1 MHLLPPPQS
10 CTLAAVL
17 YGPGLL
23 VLRCLA
29 EGCDVGST
37 TRGNYDTPASRPD
50 GDFLWGGG
58 GLTVMEGEKHKKEL
72 LQKKKRVLNVV
83 EKREIK
89 NRFKSRRKQKL
100 TWHIYKKKWVS
111 SRVQSNE
118 HNLLQPSC
126 IQMFH
131 FNKCRDIVLKNRLK
145 MKDTSTNITRV
156 KFDSKSATLFIY
168 FCSCNSDIIKV
179 RMHLILATY
188 QMKYSVSPFC
198 EICEKSEFYYF

>member
-1 MHLLPPPQS
+1 MWCWIDHQGELRYAGQQAWWGLP
-10 CTLAAVL
+10 L
-17 YGPGLL
+17 G
-23 VLRCLA
+23 
-29 EGCDVGST
+29 
-37 TRGNYDTPASRPD
+37 
-50 GDFLWGGG
+50 WGGLDSDG
-58 GLTVMEGEKHKKEL
+58 RRETQEGITSK
-72 LQKKKRVLNVV
+72 KKKRVLNVI